1 VIPHLQRLSV
11 LLAELKRRQVFRG
24 AAVYAVAGWVLVEV
38 TATVLPVFPVPDPDA
53 VIRLLV
59 GLVVLGFPIVLVLAW
74 VFDLTAQGVRRT
86 GVDRTSPAPVL
97 DFLQSPAF
105 QGTLVFLVLL
115 VTSGAALVSW
125 NLWLRPGA
133 TAAPPAESGRGSLD
147 SRRLAVLY
155 FDDFS
160 PRGELGYLANG
171 MTEALIH
178 ELSQVEALEVV
189 SRNGV
194 KPYRDLDFPLDSLA
208 RILGVGSIVEGS
220 VEERG
225 DGFVVTIQLVDGA
238 SASHLFSGRLEGRGE
253 DVLALRDSI
262 VEVAVRSLSQA
273 LGRELRRRKDRE
285 EAGHPRAW
293 ELFQRHHR
301 LREAADTLRW
311 VRKDTLAAGRLLRQA
326 DSLLA
331 RAADLDRN
339 WIRPMVAR
347 GWLSR
352 SRAGL
357 FSVAQSH
364 RAPELLREGI
374 GFAEEALARSPGH
387 PAALELR
394 GTLRADLAR
403 AGQDEDVAALQDQ
416 AMGDLDAALD
426 ADSDRVMAWIY
437 RADLL
442 RIRGRFQE
450 AAVAAERALEAD
462 PFLVNAE
469 MEVLFTLSQVWLDL
483 GELERAERFID
494 AGRSRFPGEPSFTAA
509 KLVLLAGG
517 VPVPN
522 AADTAL
528 ALVRQVEASY
538 GMTEW
543 STGRLQMAAVLA
555 AGGEPDSARA
565 LLAEVTTESPD
576 QPWLRYYSAKV
587 RLNLEEE
594 DRAMDLLESFL
605 DALPRRRAYIARD
618 WWWEPL
624 RSHPRF
630 QALVQE
636 DSPA

>member
-1 VIPHLQRLSV
+1 MIPHLQRLSV

-53 VIRLLV
+53 VVRLLV
-59 GLVVLGFPIVLVLAW
+59 GIVVLGFPIVLVLAW
-74 VFDLTAQGVRRT
+74 VFDLTAEGVRRT
-86 GVDRTSPAPVL
+86 GVDRASPAPVL

-133 TAAPPAESGRGSLD
+133 TAGPPAESGQGSLD

-160 PRGELGYLANG
+160 PRGELGYLASG

-293 ELFQRHHR
+293 ELFQRHRR
-301 LREAADTLRW
+301 LLEAADTLRW

-331 RAADLDRN
+331 RAAALDRK

-374 GFAEEALARSPGH
+374 GFAEEALVRLPGH

-403 AGQDEDVAALQDQ
+403 ASQDEDVAALQDQ
-416 AMGDLDAALD
+416 AMADLDAALD
-426 ADSDRVMAWIY
+426 ADPDRVMAWIY

-494 AGRSRFPGEPSFTAA
+494 AGRRRFPGEPSYPAA

-528 ALVRQVEASY
+528 ALVRQVEAGY

-543 STGRLQMAAVLA
+543 SMGRLQMAAVLA

-565 LLAEVTTESPD
+565 LLAKVTTESPD
-576 QPWLRYYSAKV
+576 QPWLQYYSAKV

-624 RSHPRF
+624 WTHPRF
-630 QALVQE
+630 RALVEE
-636 DSPA
+636 DAPA